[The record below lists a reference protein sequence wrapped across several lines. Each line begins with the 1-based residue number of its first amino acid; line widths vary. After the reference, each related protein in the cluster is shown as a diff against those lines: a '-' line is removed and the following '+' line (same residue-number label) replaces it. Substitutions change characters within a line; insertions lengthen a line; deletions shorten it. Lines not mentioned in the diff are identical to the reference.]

1 MIDVVTHN
9 GAGFSSVF
17 KSDTWQ
23 IATVTYAPQYS
34 KEGFTHMK
42 KHLTTDEVFV
52 LVKGNAVIHTYEDG
66 SIKTI
71 TLEKEK
77 IYCIEKN
84 TWHYLEI
91 SNDAFLI
98 AVENAEVLP
107 EHTERME
114 IK

>member
-1 MIDVVTHN
+1 MINVISCKN
-9 GAGFSSVF
+9 AGFSSVF

-42 KHLTTDEVFV
+42 KHLNTDEVFV
-52 LVKGNAVIHTYEDG
+52 LVNGSAVIHTYEDG
-66 SIKTI
+66 SIKTVNV
-71 TLEKEK
+71 EREK

-91 SNDAFLI
+91 SADALLV
-98 AVENAEVLP
+98 AVENSEVLP
-107 EHTERME
+107 EDTERME